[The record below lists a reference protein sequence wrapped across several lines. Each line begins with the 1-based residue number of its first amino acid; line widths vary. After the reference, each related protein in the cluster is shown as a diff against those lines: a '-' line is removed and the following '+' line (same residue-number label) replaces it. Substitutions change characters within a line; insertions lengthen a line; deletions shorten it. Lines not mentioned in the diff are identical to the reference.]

1 MNVNKVIYVANG
13 LVRRASVENPT
24 SVKLEILR
32 RCVEQIVEE
41 LNEERVTGNGDES
54 DVVEWEAM
62 IDVICE

>member
-1 MNVNKVIYVANG
+1 
-13 LVRRASVENPT
+13 VENPT